1 MSTISELAEQISNL
15 YPLEDTRLGIRYRV
29 VDQLGGTTELEAI
42 CGQPRYV
49 ATRVLH
55 DQRLWKLQA

>member
-1 MSTISELAEQISNL
+1 MSTISELAEQISRL
-15 YPLEDTRLGIRYRV
+15 YPIVDARLGVRYRI

-42 CGQPRYV
+42 SGQPRYV
-49 ATRVLH
+49 ATRSLH

>member
-1 MSTISELAEQISNL
+1 MSTISELAEQISRL
-15 YPLEDTRLGIRYRV
+15 YPLLDIRLGIRYRV

-42 CGQPRYV
+42 SGQPRYIP
-49 ATRVLH
+49 TRALH